1 MYMDDK
7 KVLFLGDS
15 ICRHYFEHAENYLK
29 QHEIE
34 AITPE
39 RWVTVQWKQARTV
52 NGWFVEK
59 RRYSDLPGHCMCD
72 AKFVHFNFGLHYI
85 KLPNKG
91 HDPDAQRA
99 TGEQIHEFEE
109 DLKTHIDLIRSYG
122 REVLFTNTTPNP
134 KNAGMR
140 KDEDVVILNEIAKR
154 ITEEYSVPHNDVY
167 GFVKSQPDY
176 PTLYMHP
183 RAENNC
189 HFNDDG
195 RKLLG
200 EQIAQFVLENLG

>member
-1 MYMDDK
+1 MDDK

-15 ICRHYFEHAENYLK
+15 ICRHYFAYSEEYLK
-29 QHEIE
+29 NENIE

-39 RWVTVQWKQARTV
+39 KWVSVQWKQARTIDK
-52 NGWFVEK
+52 WFVEK
-59 RRYSDLPGHCMCD
+59 RRYSDLPDNCLCN
-72 AKFVHFNFGLHYI
+72 AKYVHFNFGLHYI

-99 TGEQIHEFEE
+99 TDEEINAFKE
-109 DLKTHIDLIRSYG
+109 DLITHIELIRSYN

-140 KDEDVVILNEIAKR
+140 NNEDVILLNEVADEVTKKYDVPCNDI
-154 ITEEYSVPHNDVY
+154 YS
-167 GFVKSQPDY
+167 FVRSQPDY
-176 PTLYMHP
+176 PKLYMHP
-183 RAENNC
+183 VAQNNC
-189 HFNDDG
+189 HFNEDG

-200 EQIAQFVLENLG
+200 EQIAEFVLDNIS